1 MDNNEMNQ
9 NVQTTETKPRF
20 SMPRL
25 LKVQSSPHIKSP
37 ETTATV
43 MLDVLIALIPAFIW
57 GVYVFGTRALA
68 IGVISVAAAVGF
80 EALTQFLLHRPVTV
94 SDLSAAV
101 TGLLLADEP
110 ARLRSSLDA
119 RRRSFLRDSRCKAA
133 FRRNRQK
140 LCQPR
145 TCRKSIPLLMGGRY
159 VHIPEVRRKD

>member
-20 SMPRL
+20 SMPPL

-57 GVYVFGTRALA
+57 GVYVFGTRALV
-68 IGVISVAAAVGF
+68 IGVISVSAAVGF

-94 SDLSAAV
+94 SRPFRCRDGTAPC
-101 TGLLLADEP
+101 DEP
-110 ARLRSSLDA
+110 ARCRSSLDA
-119 RRRSFLRDSRCKAA
+119 RRRSFLRDSRSKAA